1 MSPLKAQ
8 GISVKIW
15 GLLANGVLSVY
26 VLPEKESMTK
36 ARYAWLVEHRMA
48 EWKADAFGD
57 ERDVFLV
64 QDHERALWGDEAQAK
79 MRSHGLRLLQNY
91 PKCSQDSAP

>member
-1 MSPLKAQ
+1 M
-8 GISVKIW
+8 KIL

-57 ERDVFLV
+57 DRDVFLV
-64 QDHERALWGDEAQAK
+64 QDHERALWGEEPKEIRCARTGSASSRTS
-79 MRSHGLRLLQNY
+79 RSVRRILLRSLTR
-91 PKCSQDSAP
+91 